1 MADTL
6 FDIAAESLERH
17 TSFNRLEAR
26 GTLRIALK
34 AAGLELDPVTAQQ
47 LQVVFEKLMPGEL
60 ETRDVSDAEAV
71 CRAVAEEIAR
81 TPAPSGTTEASG
93 DLDEVF
99 GRLGGD

>member
-6 FDIAAESLERH
+6 FDVSADILERH
-17 TSFNRLEAR
+17 TPFNRLEAR

-34 AAGLELDPVTAQQ
+34 AAGLEPNSVTSEQM
-47 LQVVFEKLMPGEL
+47 LVVFDKLMPGEL
-60 ETRDVSDAEAV
+60 DQRAVSDSKAV
-71 CRAVAEEIAR
+71 CVSVAAQIAA
-81 TPAPSGTTEASG
+81 TPIQSASEDAG

>member
-1 MADTL
+1 VANTL
-6 FDIAAESLERH
+6 FDVAAESLERH

-34 AAGLELDPVTAQQ
+34 AAGLEPGSATAQQ

-60 ETRDVSDAEAV
+60 EKRAVSDAGAV
-71 CRAVAEEIAR
+71 CRAVAEDIAS
-81 TPAPSGTTEASG
+81 TPAQPEEDASTE
-93 DLDEVF
+93 LDEVF

>member
-6 FDIAAESLERH
+6 FDAAAESLERH
-17 TSFNRLEAR
+17 TSLNRLEAR

-34 AAGLELDPVTAQQ
+34 AAGLEPVSATAEQ

-60 ETRDVSDAEAV
+60 EKRAVSDGEAV
-71 CRAVAEEIAR
+71 CRTVAEEIAS
-81 TPAPSGTTEASG
+81 TAALPEEGASTE
-93 DLDEVF
+93 LDEVF

>member
-17 TSFNRLEAR
+17 TRLNRLEAR

-34 AAGLELDPVTAQQ
+34 AVGLELHSVTAEH
-47 LQVVFEKLMPGEL
+47 LQVVFDKLMPGEL
-60 ETRDVSDAEAV
+60 EKRDVSDAAAI
-71 CRAVAEEIAR
+71 CRTVMEEIAY
-81 TPAPSGTTEASG
+81 TAVQSEADASD

>member
-1 MADTL
+1 VADTS
-6 FDIAAESLERH
+6 FDTAAESLERH

-34 AAGLELDPVTAQQ
+34 AAGLEPGSVTIQQ
-47 LQVVFEKLMPGEL
+47 LKVVFEKLMPGEL

-71 CRAVAEEIAR
+71 CRTVAQEIAL
-81 TPAPSGTTEASG
+81 TSAASGTDAPA

>member
-6 FDIAAESLERH
+6 FDVSAEFLERH

-34 AAGLELDPVTAQQ
+34 AAGIEPESVTTKQM
-47 LQVVFEKLMPGEL
+47 LVVIKKLMPGEL
-60 ETRDVSDAEAV
+60 QKRDVSEATVV
-71 CRAVAEEIAR
+71 CAAVAKEIASVR
-81 TPAPSGTTEASG
+81 VAPEADDSD
-93 DLDEVF
+93 DLDSVF

>member
-17 TSFNRLEAR
+17 THLNRLEAR

-34 AAGLELDPVTAQQ
+34 AAGLEPHSVTAEQ
-47 LQVVFEKLMPGEL
+47 LKVVFEKLMPGEL
-60 ETRDVSDAEAV
+60 EKRDVSDAAAV
-71 CRAVAEEIAR
+71 CLAVAEEIAR
-81 TPAPSGTTEASG
+81 TPVQSGPDAST

>member
-1 MADTL
+1 VANTL
-6 FDIAAESLERH
+6 FDVAAESLERH

-34 AAGLELDPVTAQQ
+34 AAGLEPGSAAAQQ

-60 ETRDVSDAEAV
+60 EKRAVSDAETI
-71 CRAVAEEIAR
+71 CRAVAEDIAS
-81 TPAPSGTTEASG
+81 TPALPEEDTSTE
-93 DLDEVF
+93 LDEVF

>member
-1 MADTL
+1 MADTP
-6 FDIAAESLERH
+6 FDTAAESLERH
-17 TSFNRLEAR
+17 TPFNRLEAR

-34 AAGLELDPVTAQQ
+34 AAGLDPGSATAQQ

-60 ETRDVSDAEAV
+60 EKRDVSDAEAV
-71 CRAVAEEIAR
+71 CLAVTAEIAR
-81 TPAPSGTTEASG
+81 TSTLPETDTPA

>member
-1 MADTL
+1 MANTL
-6 FDIAAESLERH
+6 FDVAAESLERH

-34 AAGLELDPVTAQQ
+34 AAGLEPASATAQQ

-60 ETRDVSDAEAV
+60 EKRDVSDAEAI
-71 CRAVAEEIAR
+71 CRAVAEEMAS
-81 TPAPSGTTEASG
+81 TPALPEEDASTE
-93 DLDEVF
+93 LDEVF

>member
-6 FDIAAESLERH
+6 FDITAESLERN
-17 TSFNRLEAR
+17 TSFNRLESR

-34 AAGLELDPVTAQQ
+34 AAGLEPSSTTADQM
-47 LQVVFEKLMPGEL
+47 QVVIDKVMPGEL
-60 ETRDVSDAEAV
+60 EKRGVSDAKKI
-71 CRAVAEEIAR
+71 CIAVAQEIAS
-81 TPAPSGTTEASG
+81 TSAAPEPSAAD